1 MDRFAISAAN
11 LLVGNP
17 ESAGAL
23 ECALSGPTLVADGP
37 CLIAVTGADFGPLLN
52 GSPMPSWTGVFMA
65 AGDTLSFAG
74 RGSGARCYI
83 AVGGGLAGDRWLGS
97 VATYL
102 LVGRGGM
109 HGRPLAGDDRLE
121 LDRIPDLPVVS
132 GRHLPE
138 GDRPGYAAHPLLG
151 AIPGPHASRLSKNS
165 RRSLY
170 SEAYVVSRDADRMGY
185 RLEGPVLELSGSEL
199 ISFGLTAGCLQVP
212 QSGQPILLMADHQT
226 AGGYP
231 VPTVVCRAD
240 LSLAAQLLPGD
251 SVSFQQITVDEAQRR
266 HRRLR
271 EALDSLKSGE

>member
-11 LLVGNP
+11 LLVGNH

-23 ECALSGPTLVADGP
+23 ECALNGPILVAEAP
-37 CLIAVTGADFGPLLN
+37 CLVAVTGADFGPLLN
-52 GSPMPSWTGVFMA
+52 GIPMPSWTGVFMA

-74 RGSGARCYI
+74 RRSGARCYI
-83 AVGGGLAGDRWLGS
+83 AVAGGLAGDRWLGS

-102 LVGRGGM
+102 LVGRGGV
-109 HGRPLAGDDRLE
+109 HGRPLARDDRLE
-121 LDRIPDLPVVS
+121 LDRVPDLPAIS
-132 GRHLPE
+132 GRHLP
-138 GDRPGYAAHPLLG
+138 DVARPAYTAQPRLG
-151 AIPGPHASRLSKNS
+151 AIPGPHAARLGKDS

-170 SEAYVVSRDADRMGY
+170 GERYQVSRDADRMGY
-185 RLEGPVLELSGSEL
+185 RLEGPALELRGAEL

-240 LSLAAQLLPGD
+240 LPLAAQLLPGD
-251 SVSFQQITVDEAQRR
+251 SLSFEQITVEEAQAR
-266 HRRLR
+266 HRRFR
-271 EALDSLKSGE
+271 EALESIR

>member
-23 ECALSGPTLVADGP
+23 ECALTGPTLVAEGP
-37 CLIAVTGADFGPLLN
+37 CLVAVTGADFEPLLN
-52 GSPMPSWTGVFMA
+52 GGPVPSWTGVFMA
-65 AGDTLSFAG
+65 TGDTLSFAG
-74 RGSGARCYI
+74 RRNGARCYI

-102 LVGRGGM
+102 LVSRGGM
-109 HGRPLAGDDRLE
+109 HGRPLAAGDRVA
-121 LDRIPDLPVVS
+121 LDGAPDLPVIS
-132 GRHLPE
+132 GRRLPE
-138 GDRPGYAAHPLLG
+138 GDRPAYSAHPLLG
-151 AIPGPHASRLSKNS
+151 AVPGPHAARLSKDS
-165 RRSLY
+165 KHTLY
-170 SEAYVVSRDADRMGY
+170 SEAYLVSRDADRMGY
-185 RLEGPVLELSGSEL
+185 RLEGPALELRGPEV

-251 SVSFQQITVDEAQRR
+251 SVSFEQITLEAAQARQ
-266 HRRLR
+266 RRLR
-271 EALDSLKSGE
+271 EALERLRRK